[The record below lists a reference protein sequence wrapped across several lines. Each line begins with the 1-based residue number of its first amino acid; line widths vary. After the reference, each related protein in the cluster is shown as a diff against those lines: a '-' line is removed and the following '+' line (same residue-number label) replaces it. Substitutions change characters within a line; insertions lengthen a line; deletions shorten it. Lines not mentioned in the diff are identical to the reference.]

1 MDNAT
6 RRLVRQRADFACVY
20 CRIPQAA
27 TPFIAFHIEH
37 IIARQ
42 HLDED
47 KDDPGCLAL
56 ACDRC
61 NAFKGPNLASIDP
74 ATGETVRL
82 FHPRFDEWRDHFES
96 LSGTVRGL
104 TPVGRAS
111 ARLLNMNDQRRVE
124 LRFLWLSE
132 TDDM

>member
-1 MDNAT
+1 MDDAT
-6 RRLVRQRADFACVY
+6 RLLVRERAGFACEY

-47 KDDPGCLAL
+47 QDNPAGLAL

-74 ATGETVRL
+74 YTGEKVVL
-82 FHPRFDEWRDHFES
+82 FHPRFDNWSDHFVS
-96 LSGTVRGL
+96 DAGIVRGL
-104 TPVGRAS
+104 TPIGRAT

-124 LRFLWLSE
+124 LRSQWLSE
-132 TDDM
+132 ADDV

>member
-1 MDNAT
+1 MNAAT
-6 RRLVRQRADFACVY
+6 RQLVRERAEFACEY

-47 KDDPGCLAL
+47 QDDPAGLAL

-61 NAFKGPNLASIDP
+61 NAFKGPNIASIDP
-74 ATGETVRL
+74 ETGERVDL
-82 FHPRFDEWRDHFES
+82 FHPRFDNWSDHFDLET
-96 LSGTVRGL
+96 GKIRGL
-104 TPVGRAS
+104 TPSGRAT
-111 ARLLNMNDQRRVE
+111 ARLLNMNAQRRVE
-124 LRFLWLSE
+124 LRSSFG
-132 TDDM
+132 